1 MSEMLWHITMSL
13 DGFIAGPD
21 LSRCQDEV
29 GKAHGGAWTG
39 PVFVLTHSAAETA
52 APGFTFV
59 GHDFETAVETVKAA
73 AGEKYIAILGASTTK
88 QVLHAGLLDEILVRI
103 ASVLLGDGVRLLDH
117 PEERKLDW
125 QASC

>member
-1 MSEMLWHITMSL
+1 MCVTREAPRVEMISR
-13 DGFIAGPD
+13 FRAGTSSK
-21 LSRCQDEV
+21 SRAPAPSV
-29 GKAHGGAWTG
+29 TGATW
-39 PVFVLTHSAAETA
+39 VRSSSMWSARRYWLIVA
-52 APGFTFV
+52 APPAIATLRSP
-59 GHDFETAVETVKAA
+59 AA
-73 AGEKYIAILGASTTK
+73 AGEKYVAILGASTTK

>member
-1 MSEMLWHITMSL
+1 M
-13 DGFIAGPD
+13 
-21 LSRCQDEV
+21 
-29 GKAHGGAWTG
+29 
-39 PVFVLTHSAAETA
+39 FVLTHSAAETA

-73 AGEKYIAILGASTTK
+73 AGEKYVAILGASTTK

-117 PEERKLDW
+117 PGGTKAGLAGIMLTESPTVTDLWLRVRY
-125 QASC
+125 